1 MLYVSKHIMEILWA
15 RIFVKPQVYWEWG
28 IYICFHLMVDYKAFN
43 TECVWHFL
51 SSTAVTEKLRV
62 TSDFKELARLT
73 GKVQHWEPR
82 LNCVYDN
89 MQYLG
94 VAINNL
100 LDLLWPT
107 YPNIVQILTTP
118 PSATVVGLVSTRWWK
133 PS

>member
-43 TECVWHFL
+43 TECVWDFL

-62 TSDFKELARLT
+62 TGDFKELARLT

-100 LDLLWPT
+100 LEPSLT
-107 YPNIVQILTTP
+107 YIPQHRPNPHNSPFSHCGRPRQH
-118 PSATVVGLVSTRWWK
+118 
-133 PS
+133 